1 MGRKDLGPSISGGRG
16 NMRGDLATKLIL
28 TPSHLDPAI
37 HEEGAVEGE
46 GRGAVWWR
54 AGSGSGLVGRVR
66 GSRHHNGQRRRGRG
80 RGQGARLVWGLC
92 LAARFVAGGAMPGAR
107 AACRIQGGR
116 RAAGEGACRG
126 GVCRGGGSLVR
137 GQGARARGR
146 ARGGGG
152 SHACGMRGKTRAGW
166 RGHGDGVDALTPP
179 LWCSRDTIGFT
190 NVSFSILNIFIIFII
205 L

>member
-1 MGRKDLGPSISGGRG
+1 
-16 NMRGDLATKLIL
+16 MRGDLATKLIL

-146 ARGGGG
+146 DTRRRDWCAGGLGGGLARAACGGRRARGGGG
-152 SHACGMRGKTRAGW
+152 TVMVWTPSH
-166 RGHGDGVDALTPP
+166 HPYGVVE
-179 LWCSRDTIGFT
+179 I
-190 NVSFSILNIFIIFII
+190 II
-205 L
+205 LCQPGWKC